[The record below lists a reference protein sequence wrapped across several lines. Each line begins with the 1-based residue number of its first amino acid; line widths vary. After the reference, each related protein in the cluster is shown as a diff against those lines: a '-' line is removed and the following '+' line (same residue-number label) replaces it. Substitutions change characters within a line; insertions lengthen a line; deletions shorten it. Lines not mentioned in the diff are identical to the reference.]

1 MEYLVEWV
9 KNIAVFY
16 IIATLVKNLV
26 PGEKYGKYIKLFLG
40 IVLIVLILKPIGKIV
55 NLEGQYEKLLGD
67 FTYKTMSNELTG
79 QLEMSGQNRQQIII
93 SEYTKGIENEIKE
106 YVDSLGAYCTDCSI
120 EIDLNPES
128 DRYGMISMVRLQV
141 QRAESY
147 NYRGINV
154 DSIVID
160 SDTAGEGS
168 FLQVQIKNYV
178 SDVYNLDRR
187 NIYVNILN

>member
-106 YVDSLGAYCTDCSI
+106 YVDSLGAYCTGCSI
-120 EIDLNPES
+120 EINLNPES

>member
-141 QRAESY
+141 QRAEAY

-168 FLQVQIKNYV
+168 FLQVQIKNYM

>member
-120 EIDLNPES
+120 EINLNPES

-160 SDTAGEGS
+160 SDTTGEGS